1 MFIEFWV
8 AAIGGGS
15 LAAFACVRSFQCAKA
30 GLRDRLFEETVGWL
44 GLAFVCLLALA
55 VIVWGV
61 RESFIL
67 T

>member
-8 AAIGGGS
+8 AVSGGGG
-15 LAAFACVRSFQCAKA
+15 LAAFACVRSFQYAKA
-30 GLRDRLFEETVGWL
+30 GLRDRLFEEAAGGL
-44 GLAFVCLLALA
+44 GLTLVCLLALA
-55 VIVWGV
+55 VIIWGV